1 MHKGRFIGKLL
12 TSRLTGPKEEAREV
26 ALGWE
31 SQGRGKRTREST
43 LAETEERRDRE
54 RERERATRS
63 GIGCGVL
70 KPPSDTP
77 TQYNK
82 QGHPTPTRPPPN
94 SSKLTHQL
102 EARHA
107 NL

>member
-43 LAETEERRDRE
+43 LAETEERRDTKMTGLCRE
-54 RERERATRS
+54 ELLGGEESPLPR
-63 GIGCGVL
+63 
-70 KPPSDTP
+70 
-77 TQYNK
+77 
-82 QGHPTPTRPPPN
+82 
-94 SSKLTHQL
+94 
-102 EARHA
+102 
-107 NL
+107 